1 MPPPNLAFCKPMTD
15 QPQPPQTPETPPEP
29 RPAFSDFGAN
39 QPIERMSRLAPVA
52 LGAALMA
59 GGTGI
64 FAMVSRTLFPAL
76 VTPVISLL
84 GIFIASVALITITRS
99 RGKIAGAG
107 IALAGMGLCVVVSVL
122 SLGLLMGA
130 MSGAGRIAA
139 AVNEA
144 MAAAMDRDADELR
157 FAMHHEAREKFDQEM
172 LEDFARLVEGQVGGF
187 VGSPDQVLRARS
199 MWNRVLPAMERIT
212 ETGLDQRVIP
222 WPAEFE
228 NEAAVVLLILRS
240 RAAMAAPY
248 GQIMDIAVLTNDG
261 FEIRLIGDRLPETPT
276 PPEAEAEAE
285 SPTRPPLHTG
295 G

>member
-1 MPPPNLAFCKPMTD
+1 MTD
-15 QPQPPQTPETPPEP
+15 QPQQPDP
-29 RPAFSDFGAN
+29 RPDQRPDAAFSDFGAGH
-39 QPIERMSRLAPVA
+39 PEERMSRLAPLA

-64 FAMVSRTLFPAL
+64 FAIASKTLFPAL
-76 VTPVISLL
+76 ITPVISLL

-122 SLGLLMGA
+122 SMGLLLGA
-130 MSGAGRIAA
+130 MSGAGRIGA

-144 MAAAMDRDADELR
+144 MAAAMDRNADELR
-157 FAMHHEAREKFDQEM
+157 YAMHHEARDRFDQQM
-172 LEDFARLVEGQVGGF
+172 LDDFARLVEGQVGGF

-199 MWNRVLPAMERIT
+199 LWNRVLPAMERIT
-212 ETGLDQRVIP
+212 DSGLDQRVIP

-228 NEAAVVLLILRS
+228 NDAAVVLLILRS

-261 FEIRLIGDRLPETPT
+261 FEVRLIGDREPEAPESQEDPEAAADPETESG
-276 PPEAEAEAE
+276 PP
-285 SPTRPPLHTG
+285 PRPPLHTG

>member
-1 MPPPNLAFCKPMTD
+1 MTD
-15 QPQPPQTPETPPEP
+15 QPQQPNDQPDQRPD
-29 RPAFSDFGAN
+29 PAFSDFGAGH
-39 QPIERMSRLAPVA
+39 PEERMSRLAPLA

-64 FAMVSRTLFPAL
+64 FAIVSKTLFPAL
-76 VTPVISLL
+76 ITPVISLL
-84 GIFIASVALITITRS
+84 GIFIASIALITITRS
-99 RGKIAGAG
+99 RGRIAGAG

-122 SLGLLMGA
+122 SMGLLMGA
-130 MSGAGRIAA
+130 MSGAGRIGA

-157 FAMHHEAREKFDQEM
+157 YSMHHEARDQFDQQM
-172 LEDFARLVEGQVGGF
+172 LDDFAQMVEGQVGGF
-187 VGSPDQVLRARS
+187 VGAPDQVIRARS
-199 MWNRVLPAMERIT
+199 LWNRVLPAMERIT

-228 NEAAVVLLILRS
+228 NDAAVVLLILRS

-248 GQIMDIAVLTNDG
+248 GQIVDIAVLTNDG
-261 FEIRLIGDRLPETPT
+261 FEVRLIGEREPEAPEA
-276 PPEAEAEAE
+276 PEAEAEAE
-285 SPTRPPLHTG
+285 TGPPPRPPLHTG